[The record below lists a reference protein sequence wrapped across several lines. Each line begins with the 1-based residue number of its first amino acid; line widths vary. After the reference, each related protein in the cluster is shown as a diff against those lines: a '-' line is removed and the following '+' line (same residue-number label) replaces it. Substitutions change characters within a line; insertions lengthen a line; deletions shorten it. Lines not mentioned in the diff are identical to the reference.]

1 MLVAE
6 GESGTE
12 WLNINR

>member
-6 GESGTE
+6 GETATE
-12 WLNINR
+12 RINIHR